1 MMEKQSKNKEL
12 RTWTY
17 VVISYVLIGILITQ
31 AAPILLALSNLIQVL
46 K

>member
-17 VVISYVLIGILITQ
+17 VVISYVLIGILIT
-31 AAPILLALSNLIQVL
+31 LLHQSF
-46 K
+46 